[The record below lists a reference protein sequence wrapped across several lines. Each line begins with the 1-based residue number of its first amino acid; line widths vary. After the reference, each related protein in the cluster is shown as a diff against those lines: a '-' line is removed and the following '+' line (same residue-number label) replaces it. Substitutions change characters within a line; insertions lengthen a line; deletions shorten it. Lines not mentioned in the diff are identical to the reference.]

1 MTLIRRE
8 LLQIAGVLAAVPSA
22 TWTAFAQTAGPKLTQ
37 ILKKD
42 MEGQGLTVQETVV
55 SIVEFPPGVSAPWH
69 MHPSAQE
76 MLYALDGNLVVE
88 VDGRGTTG
96 VKLGESYVIP
106 GDIAHLAR
114 NDSASASAKAL
125 VVHSRGEKGKPF
137 VVAVKR

>member
-1 MTLIRRE
+1 MTLVRRE

-88 VDGRGTTG
+88 VDGRGTVSNPVNPT
-96 VKLGESYVIP
+96 SYPATSRISLVTT
-106 GDIAHLAR
+106 AQAQVRRRLWCTAEAR
-114 NDSASASAKAL
+114 RAN
-125 VVHSRGEKGKPF
+125 HSSSP
-137 VVAVKR
+137 